1 MCAKKIGSIIVT
13 RLPIQKIM
21 IPTFYQTHL
30 KKQLTKAQFLV
41 MTTLLSVMQSEKQ
54 VRLERLA
61 RVFPYPITTES
72 RRRKL
77 QRFLD
82 LPNLTISLIWLPLIT
97 YWLTTYCPIGTRLSI
112 AIDRSQWGCINLFMV
127 SLIWERRA
135 IPLYWSLLPKLG
147 NSTFESQTTN
157 LEQVLP
163 LFSEYKVILLGDG
176 EFCSVDLANWLKEK
190 GVSFCLR
197 LKKNLCIET
206 EHLVWQRLDEL
217 GIVPGTSLY
226 FQGKRVRKTRAVTG
240 FALACKWR
248 RNSGKYQVK
257 EAWFILTDLRSLP
270 AAINAYK
277 QRMGIEEMFRDC
289 KKGGY
294 DIEGT
299 SLKGNRLINMIL
311 LMTLAYTWAIFQ
323 GTELKKKQ
331 VQKYVS
337 RRKEPKKRYRRR
349 STFGVG
355 LDGEKWVNYLEQY
368 SLEVEQLMKLT
379 PSKRRFYQQ
388 GMRAATLIQSIS

>member
-1 MCAKKIGSIIVT
+1 M
-13 RLPIQKIM
+13 LPS
-21 IPTFYQTHL
+21 FYQTHL
-30 KKQLTKAQFLV
+30 QKQLSHTQFV
-41 MTTLLSVMQSEKQ
+41 LLAILLNVLQSEKQ

-82 LPNLTISLIWLPLIT
+82 LPTLTISLIWFPLIT
-97 YWLTTYCPIGTRLSI
+97 YWLTTYCRIGTRLLI

-147 NSTFESQTTN
+147 NSNFESQTTN
-157 LEQVLP
+157 LEQVLQF
-163 LFSEYKVILLGDG
+163 FSEYKVIVLGDR
-176 EFCSVDLANWLKEK
+176 EFCSVDLGNWLKEK

-197 LKKNLCIET
+197 LKKNHCIET

-217 GIVPGTSLY
+217 GILPGTSLY
-226 FQGKRVRKTRAVTG
+226 VQGKKVRKTQPTTG
-240 FALACKWR
+240 FELACKWK
-248 RNSGKYQVK
+248 RNYGKYQVK
-257 EAWFILTDLRSLP
+257 EAWFLITDLGSLR
-270 AAINAYK
+270 AALNAYK

-289 KKGGY
+289 KTGGY
-294 DIEGT
+294 NLEGT

-311 LMTLAYTWAIFQ
+311 LMTLAYSSAIFQ
-323 GTELKKKQ
+323 GNELKKKQ
-331 VQKYVS
+331 VQEYVS
-337 RRKEPKKRYRRR
+337 RRTEPKKKYRRR